1 MRTTETDV
9 LVVCAGPAGLTAS
22 ALLARSGVDAITV
35 TKYPSTANSPRARIT
50 TQRTVEVFRDLGIEA
65 RHDGWF
71 GTREGGQQLRIVHR
85 GPRRTVRH
93 RDQRP
98 ADCARSSDVV
108 AELRR
113 NMRCHRRAPAGLSD
127 LSRRPKPVGSRH
139 SPGRDESG
147 RQQPSTIHSTARRI
161 APPRTP
167 AIRQTHSPIRFRS
180 HQRCSTG
187 RSRGSNH
194 QAGDD
199 PANVRLEV

>member
-35 TKYPSTANSPRARIT
+35 TKYPSTANSPRAHIT

-113 NMRCHRRAPAGLSD
+113 TCVVIGAPPLGSQISVDVPNLLGRGIRLIGTNQGDSNPRQFIPRLVELHRQGRLPFDRLI
-127 LSRRPKPVGSRH
+127 RRYAFDHINAAAQDAAEARTIKPVMIL
-139 SPGRDESG
+139 P
-147 RQQPSTIHSTARRI
+147 T
-161 APPRTP
+161 
-167 AIRQTHSPIRFRS
+167 
-180 HQRCSTG
+180 
-187 RSRGSNH
+187 
-194 QAGDD
+194 
-199 PANVRLEV
+199 